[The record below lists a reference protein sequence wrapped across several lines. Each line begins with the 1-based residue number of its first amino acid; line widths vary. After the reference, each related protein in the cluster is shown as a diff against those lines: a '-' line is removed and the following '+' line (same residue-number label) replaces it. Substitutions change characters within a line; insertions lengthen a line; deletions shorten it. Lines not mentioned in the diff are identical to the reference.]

1 MEFDWMVKLKWL
13 RATEWAEVQYGTS
26 RAGAVQVSLYRTA
39 DVDALPGAHP
49 EIDWAELR
57 HVEKGRRSPLATL
70 RPKAK
75 TV

>member
-1 MEFDWMVKLKWL
+1 MVKLKWL